1 MSSIIKMMSG
11 RMGAFQFHSQAT
23 ELLLACTKTLVRTDL
38 DFSDALRIAKPCIV
52 KTKASNV
59 HYIE

>member
-1 MSSIIKMMSG
+1 
-11 RMGAFQFHSQAT
+11 MGAFQFHSQAT
-23 ELLLACTKTLVRTDL
+23 ELLLAWTKTLVRTDL